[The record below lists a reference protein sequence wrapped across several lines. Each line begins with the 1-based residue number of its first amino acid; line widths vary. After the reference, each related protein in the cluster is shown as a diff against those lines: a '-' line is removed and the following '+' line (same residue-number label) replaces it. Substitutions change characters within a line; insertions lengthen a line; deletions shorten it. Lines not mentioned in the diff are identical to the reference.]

1 MKFIISLAF
10 KNLTRYKRRTMITAG
25 AIAVGIMMFIMVDS
39 MLAGAEYESVR
50 NLKWY
55 ETSSVRIYNEDY
67 WENRFQLPLDINI
80 PDALDVTA
88 RLDAAGYTASPR
100 TVFSGDLI
108 LNANDFGEDGNI
120 PVTVTA
126 IDPETDFD
134 VFHFGDTLIDGR
146 FLNRGEEAALLGS
159 WLAEDIGAEVGYW
172 ITIVTRGNGGFYEA
186 IDLEVAGIVNCPNPN
201 VNRTLIMMPFDTAS
215 DYLAMEGAATEINIR
230 LPDSADVEAET
241 EAVSRVING
250 SGLVAMDWKNMAAD
264 YLAIAE
270 AKRGGTGIILVLI
283 FIIAAVGISNTMLM
297 AIFERIRELGMMR
310 SLGMPDR
317 RIRSAFIV
325 EAAGIGLI
333 GSVLGIIL
341 GILVNLYVVNIGF
354 DFGFIMRDMDIGYR
368 IQSVMR
374 GVWNID
380 TMVLSFFAGT
390 IISTLVAYFP
400 TGRALKMDIPT
411 CLRHQ

>member
-67 WENRFQLPLDINI
+67 WENRFQLPLDISI
-80 PDALDVTA
+80 PDALDVKA

-100 TVFSGDLI
+100 TIFSGDLI

-186 IDLEVAGIVNCPNPN
+186 IDLEVVGIVNCPNPN

-215 DYLAMEGAATEINIR
+215 DYLAMEGAATEINIK

-270 AKRGGTGIILVLI
+270 AKRGGTGIVLFLI

>member
-1 MKFIISLAF
+1 
-10 KNLTRYKRRTMITAG
+10 
-25 AIAVGIMMFIMVDS
+25 MMFIMVDS